1 MDGGMDK
8 GVFKIFVEEFL
19 AVFPIAAIATVLN
32 ILLCLTLPSFFALP
46 LCAVCSVLGMM
57 LSFVTVGSNMAYM
70 LRNEGSVL
78 LASMKR
84 SASTNNL
91 ERFRQQPWQPR
102 IGTASNQHPRIG
114 SAGNLG
120 IHKSVPL
127 ASSIHQKVPLASSIH
142 KKVPLASSIH
152 KKVPLASSNL
162 LKVPLATY
170 NGGAEG
176 CLTQ

>member
-1 MDGGMDK
+1 LYN
-8 GVFKIFVEEFL
+8 FL
-19 AVFPIAAIATVLN
+19 AKTCTISIPIMISKFHS
-32 ILLCLTLPSFFALP
+32 TLDKF
-46 LCAVCSVLGMM
+46 
-57 LSFVTVGSNMAYM
+57 
-70 LRNEGSVL
+70 GSVL

-84 SASTNNL
+84 SASSNNL
-91 ERFRQQPWQPR
+91 ERWYQQPWQPR

-142 KKVPLASSIH
+142 KNVPLTSSIH

-162 LKVPLATY
+162 FKVPLATY
-170 NGGAEG
+170 KGGRVPDTISTSTEQCTDSHVICMQVIEFFTDSGSAYD
-176 CLTQ
+176 